1 MPTFAEYLEKW
12 LKQSTAQGLTNPLVK
27 MPVKRFRPL
36 QPDEFNTLANGGTLI
51 IGTMA
56 DPISRNLHKN
66 YQTRIRERGEHCAF
80 VCSGSVEMI
89 IAGATDGT
97 QRKQLFPVCLK
108 RASFQTSGDKIK
120 VVVAEDEA
128 WQFNPVL
135 QTHLRALAI
144 PPVPTSVADNPIQ
157 ATDWVKTQLG
167 NRASQVTSDS
177 YVGLFSSQQMVVQN
191 RLSDPP
197 LKQAL
202 AKNPV
207 VQAKIAGGKIEA
219 VDLGEITDDG
229 LEELESLQ
237 ELREWAASVGIELPL
252 NSDTNATNMLALVMA
267 VLDKPACHP
276 KLIGNSEVSLSEIE
290 HLKSQWERR
299 ENLIAARH
307 PVVLSEK

>member
-27 MPVKRFRPL
+27 MPVKRFRLL
-36 QPDEFNTLANGGTLI
+36 QPDEFDSLANGGTLI

-56 DPISRNLHKN
+56 DPIARNLHKN

-89 IAGATDGT
+89 VAGGTDGK

-120 VVVAEDEA
+120 AVVADDECLA
-128 WQFNPVL
+128 IQSCFAGASSRIDHFQFPHPLPDNPV
-135 QTHLRALAI
+135 
-144 PPVPTSVADNPIQ
+144 Q
-157 ATDWVKTQLG
+157 ATNWVKAQLG

-197 LKQAL
+197 LRQAL

-207 VQAKIAGGKIEA
+207 VQAKIAGNKIEA
-219 VDLGEITDDG
+219 VDLGKSRMMVWRT
-229 LEELESLQ
+229 
-237 ELREWAASVGIELPL
+237 WAGVA
-252 NSDTNATNMLALVMA
+252 M
-267 VLDKPACHP
+267 
-276 KLIGNSEVSLSEIE
+276 
-290 HLKSQWERR
+290 R
-299 ENLIAARH
+299 
-307 PVVLSEK
+307 